1 MMFGLMGKCISY
13 IRERRA
19 PKKPVTLALLGVDN
33 SGKTTASF
41 SFAGE
46 PIDKEV
52 PPTVGFRNVNFI
64 FKTYKVTLYDLGG
77 GKNIRPIWK
86 TYFPEV
92 YGVIYLVDSS
102 TPERINEVRD
112 VFRESL
118 EHPNI
123 SGKPVLLLANKQDKP
138 NALDEVDICEQLGVE
153 SAVNANKCPCRMEAI
168 SAWGGT
174 GKKMDPCM
182 RAGLKWL
189 LATVE
194 LHWDELKE
202 RVEKDMKDAEEQRKI
217 EAAAKRERVRKQKEE
232 RERQE
237 EEERKRLGI
246 VKKDSDDEE
255 PIIGDPFKPLDL
267 NELTK
272 KEETL
277 KAEKKHRK
285 ELEAQLNQ
293 KEAQNTRTLPTHQ
306 SQNID
311 IPAINVSADSLARDE
326 TGRLFS
332 PRIRG
337 SALPPL
343 EPLGTPFL
351 DGVQE
356 KKKRKKKM
364 RSHLQQHSQQPQK
377 ENVNE
382 VDKDDNDD
390 IIIPTPGRDS
400 SQQSQEDLAEHSLRT
415 ASNIKVSTHDDFP
428 SRQLLAAGISRIPS
442 SLDGGD
448 SETADLPRKRKSK
461 KKKFRSHIS
470 KDGDESNQ
478 KIPPEGELP
487 LQSLEKD
494 GDINSSLQQVQ
505 SLKSKREHLPPYEEV
520 KIKMPTHSALDSSR
534 SQNGL
539 PRGTK
544 LSRNSQ
550 MHSNTS
556 FGSDYAGSRT
566 WGLAEELPAVD
577 NDTVVFKQPN
587 FISDVD

>member
-1 MMFGLMGKCISY
+1 M
-13 IRERRA
+13 
-19 PKKPVTLALLGVDN
+19 
-33 SGKTTASF
+33 
-41 SFAGE
+41 
-46 PIDKEV
+46 
-52 PPTVGFRNVNFI
+52 
-64 FKTYKVTLYDLGG
+64 
-77 GKNIRPIWK
+77 
-86 TYFPEV
+86 
-92 YGVIYLVDSS
+92 
-102 TPERINEVRD
+102 
-112 VFRESL
+112 
-118 EHPNI
+118 
-123 SGKPVLLLANKQDKP
+123 
-138 NALDEVDICEQLGVE
+138 
-153 SAVNANKCPCRMEAI
+153 
-168 SAWGGT
+168 
-174 GKKMDPCM
+174 
-182 RAGLKWL
+182 
-189 LATVE
+189 
-194 LHWDELKE
+194 
-202 RVEKDMKDAEEQRKI
+202 
-217 EAAAKRERVRKQKEE
+217 
-232 RERQE
+232 
-237 EEERKRLGI
+237 
-246 VKKDSDDEE
+246 
-255 PIIGDPFKPLDL
+255 
-267 NELTK
+267 
-272 KEETL
+272 

-311 IPAINVSADSLARDE
+311 IPAVNVSADSLAGDE

-487 LQSLEKD
+487 LQSLEK
-494 GDINSSLQQVQ
+494 GV
-505 SLKSKREHLPPYEEV
+505 
-520 KIKMPTHSALDSSR
+520 
-534 SQNGL
+534 
-539 PRGTK
+539 
-544 LSRNSQ
+544 
-550 MHSNTS
+550 
-556 FGSDYAGSRT
+556 
-566 WGLAEELPAVD
+566 
-577 NDTVVFKQPN
+577 
-587 FISDVD
+587 